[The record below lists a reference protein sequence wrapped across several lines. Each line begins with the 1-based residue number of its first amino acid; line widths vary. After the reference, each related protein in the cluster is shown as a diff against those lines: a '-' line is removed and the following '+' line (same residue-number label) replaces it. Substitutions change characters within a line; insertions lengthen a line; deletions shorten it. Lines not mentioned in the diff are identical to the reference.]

1 MALNL
6 NDFKQKEADLNN
18 LGFEYGQDVGNG
30 NQPDLHRY
38 LGGHEAAYLK
48 SPDGIWKVYWRII
61 PINNNNNNNKVRVTQ
76 NGGKKKYKSKSNK
89 SYRKTKKNKLSRKNK
104 RS

>member
-6 NDFKQKEADLNN
+6 NEFKQKEADLNN

-61 PINNNNNNNKVRVTQ
+61 PINNNNNKVRVTQ

-89 SYRKTKKNKLSRKNK
+89 SYKKTKKNKFSRKNK